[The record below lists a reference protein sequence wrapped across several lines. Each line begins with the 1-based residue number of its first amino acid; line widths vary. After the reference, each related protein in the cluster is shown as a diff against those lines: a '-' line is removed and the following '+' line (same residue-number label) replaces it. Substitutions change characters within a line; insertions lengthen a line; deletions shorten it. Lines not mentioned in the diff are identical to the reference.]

1 MAMPQE
7 DAPHR
12 PGDFVLNRYMPN
24 ASEAEREA
32 ARDRLGRLG
41 ALLVRIHAR
50 GKQEKPGPEIRAN
63 GDLAVDSQ

>member
-41 ALLVRIHAR
+41 ALLVRILTR
-50 GKQEKPGPEIRAN
+50 VKQEKREQEIRAN
-63 GDLAVDSQ
+63 GGVAVDSQ